1 MNIFRPLLLLA
12 GLVFLAPS
20 VVVAADAD
28 EMQKEFN
35 TVIQGLNRN
44 SFDRFNRA
52 IDQSDMT
59 DRVYSRRLVEPAV
72 KTAFEQEFTT
82 SIQQMFTSS
91 FPSSKKEILGTVLD
105 FRFENDQGR
114 AVVRYEAS
122 GYRFIYHAYELR
134 ADDGGRLRIVDWID
148 YYQGGRFSDE
158 AGAALVMALPSK
170 AATRNM
176 LADKTLDDGQVFQAG
191 ELFKAARDGEAER
204 FFQIHDDLDDT
215 LREEEV
221 VVRLSWQVALGER
234 DGERVEAAAQRI
246 EQAFPGDALHAMRL
260 VEHYVASQQFD
271 KAIAALETLQQEL
284 GVRDGATESLKTSAA
299 IALGNLEDAER
310 FAVQATQSEPTLEL
324 AWWSLLRART
334 EAGNYGG
341 ATEAMARLEDDF
353 GETMSP
359 GQLRKDRYLRVLADQ
374 QEYLDWRASRE

>member
-1 MNIFRPLLLLA
+1 MNIFRPLVLLA
-12 GLVFLAPS
+12 GLALLAPA
-20 VVVAADAD
+20 VAADAD

-35 TVIQGLNRN
+35 AVIQGLNRN

-52 IDQSDMT
+52 IDRSDMT
-59 DRVYSRRLVEPAV
+59 ERIYSRRVIEPAV
-72 KTAFEQEFTT
+72 KSAFGKEFTT